1 MSTVIRF
8 KRKTSTGNNNVD
20 LLAGE
25 PYINLT
31 DHHFYICEED
41 GKVPDKAV
49 NEITKQS
56 AANDTIKFQVGTSSS
71 NIYEKKITDVAN
83 AYDLANLKFEQASGT
98 KIKLTWGPTGKQKS
112 TTFNVE
118 GSISGVIDK
127 AANVTDAI
135 AGHPIN
141 SIFEDN
147 GTTAKNA
154 TNATNAVNATNAT
167 QLTTS
172 AGSATTPVYF
182 KDGKPVSTNVD
193 IVSLETKVENLENQ
207 LTWGSF

>member
-25 PYINLT
+25 PYINLK

-41 GKVPDKAV
+41 GKVPAKAI
-49 NEITKQS
+49 NEITKQN
-56 AANDTIKFQVGTSSS
+56 ANNDTIKFQVGTDPN

-83 AYDLANLKFEQASGT
+83 AYDLSNLKFEKTSGT
-98 KIKLTWGPTGKQKS
+98 EIKLTWGPTGKQKS

-127 AANVTDAI
+127 AANVTSEI

-141 SIFEDN
+141 NIFEDN
-147 GTTAKNA
+147 GITVKNA
-154 TNATNAVNATNAT
+154 TDAVNAEKAT

-193 IVSLETKVENLENQ
+193 IVSLKTKVDNLENQ
-207 LTWGSF
+207 LTWGEF